1 MSLDVLLDQSHLV
14 LREISRLDH
23 SASTQKFRKMRT
35 LASRCSADIDNIIIL
50 LRIRRLR
57 DAHRTDILHI
67 EPAVLKRGEPRQMVK
82 FRDYKRI
89 RNLFDPLCL
98 YAFLLQTLLQFLRRT
113 FLRIRA
119 DRNSGRRRKCLQHR
133 LRLFISVIRRPA
145 VNDPLWNRIFYA
157 VIREPDFFPTSCHTS
172 QNTIHKA

>member
-23 SASTQKFRKMRT
+23 SASTEQFRKVRA
-35 LASRCSADIDNIIIL
+35 LDARCGADIDNIIIL

-98 YAFLLQTLLQFLRRT
+98 YSRR
-113 FLRIRA
+113 FCNSSDVHFFGFVRIVILA
-119 DRNSGRRRKCLQHR
+119 GVENASS
-133 LRLFISVIRRPA
+133 ISFV
-145 VNDPLWNRIFYA
+145 FS
-157 VIREPDFFPTSCHTS
+157 FP
-172 QNTIHKA
+172 